1 MFSDNTKFCLFNKL
15 KWKLNRGKK
24 DMEAF
29 ERNCPLGGL
38 LCHPGW
44 EEMRQAERSLSALL
58 FVFPFPPASLLHV
71 YTLSVQVKVLM
82 NAGSH
87 ARWHTQCSLSSRAS
101 DRSRPVEVWLQDSK
115 GDSLLVSLIWG
126 DSKQPKWIPQLVV
139 PLLLLPPPFWLAA
152 HTRVA
157 TIYTMEGL
165 WSSWP
170 VALRW
175 NASPGIWACG
185 FGWIFGC

>member
-1 MFSDNTKFCLFNKL
+1 MKAETG
-15 KWKLNRGKK
+15 GKK

-29 ERNCPLGGL
+29 ERNFPLGGL
-38 LCHPGW
+38 LCHPGR

-71 YTLSVQVKVLM
+71 YTLSVQVKYSWTRAHM
-82 NAGSH
+82 HGDTH
-87 ARWHTQCSLSSRAS
+87 AAHWAAV
-101 DRSRPVEVWLQDSK
+101 RPLEVWLQDSK

-126 DSKQPKWIPQLVV
+126 DLKQPKWIPQLVV
-139 PLLLLPPPFWLAA
+139 PLLLLLPPFWVAV
-152 HTRVA
+152 HTHVV
-157 TIYTMEGL
+157 TIYTMEGP

-170 VALRW
+170 VTLRW

-185 FGWIFGC
+185 FDWIFGC

>member
-1 MFSDNTKFCLFNKL
+1 MKAKQ
-15 KWKLNRGKK
+15 GKK

-38 LCHPGW
+38 LCHSGW

-71 YTLSVQVKVLM
+71 YTLSVQVKVFM
-82 NAGSH
+82 NVGSH
-87 ARWHTQCSLSSRAS
+87 ARWHTRCSLSSHAS
-101 DRSRPVEVWLQDSK
+101 DRSRPLEVWLQDSK

-126 DSKQPKWIPQLVV
+126 DLKQPKWIPQLVV
-139 PLLLLPPPFWLAA
+139 PLLLLLPPFWSAV
-152 HTRVA
+152 HTHVV
-157 TIYTMEGL
+157 TIYTTEGL
-165 WSSWP
+165 RSSWP
-170 VALRW
+170 VPVRW

-185 FGWIFGC
+185 FDWIFGC